1 MKIAICFSGQLRSF
15 KHAAANLKKFI
26 GDVEN
31 IDIFVHTWD
40 VSQYKGWDTS
50 SFMSQLHGY
59 TNVYPIEQINQ
70 SHTDNLNELY
80 DNRIRAFEIES
91 YEEFKKNDLH
101 IVPLW
106 HSFKKSVSLA
116 KNYGDYDVV
125 IKLRTDMIFAHEAT
139 LAEELAHYNKD
150 KSKFLVCNMTDVIVN
165 DVYFISNMDTMILA
179 SKFSPTMRQTE
190 SPLIAFK
197 KYCDANNIKLD
208 RTLNQD
214 YTILRPEAIMVDPN
228 DNYKLCEYIEHA
240 YTSPRDYFK
249 ITYKTRNDLLNINI

>member
-15 KHAAANLKKFI
+15 EYAADNLKKFI

-31 IDIFVHTWD
+31 IDMFVHTWD
-40 VSQYKGWDTS
+40 ISQYKAWDMF

-59 TNVYPIEQINQ
+59 TKTFPEEQINQ
-70 SHTDNLNELY
+70 SHIDVLNELY

-91 YEEFKKNDLH
+91 YDEYKKVNAT
-101 IVPLW
+101 IPLW
-106 HSFKKSVSLA
+106 HSFKKSILLA
-116 KNYGDYDVV
+116 KNYSQYDIV

-139 LAEELAHYNKD
+139 LAEELENYNKD
-150 KSKFLVCNMTDVIVN
+150 KSRFLVCNLSDTIVN
-165 DVYFISNMDTMILA
+165 DVYFISDMPTMQLA
-179 SKFSPTMRQTE
+179 SDFAPPGGLE
-190 SPLIAFK
+190 SPLMLFR

-214 YTILRPEAIMVDPN
+214 YTILRPEATAVNPN

-240 YTSPRDYFK
+240 YSSPREHFK
-249 ITYKTRNDLLNINI
+249 DTYKSRNDLLNIQI